1 MNSRISGLGLAGL
14 EENALVRH
22 EAAFDE
28 DVVSLPVGGFYRL
41 RASEEPHA
49 LDGNLIHTLQAA
61 CDRGDYSI
69 YRKYVEAVHSRDPI
83 QLRDL
88 LDFKPA
94 GAPVPVS
101 SVQSINEIRKRFI
114 TPGMSLGA
122 LSPEAHG
129 TLNVA
134 MNRICLLYTSPSPRD
149 S

>member
-1 MNSRISGLGLAGL
+1 MVGRTGP
-14 EENALVRH
+14 
-22 EAAFDE
+22 
-28 DVVSLPVGGFYRL
+28 VSHNRVHHHLPVANTVEDHLATVELGFYRL

-94 GAPVPVS
+94 GACL
-101 SVQSINEIRKRFI
+101 
-114 TPGMSLGA
+114 PGNSTGLHAPPLSLGA
-122 LSPEAHG
+122 HPPTVLTAQA
-129 TLNVA
+129 LQ
-134 MNRICLLYTSPSPRD
+134 MKLLRQKKRWTQLGM
-149 S
+149 